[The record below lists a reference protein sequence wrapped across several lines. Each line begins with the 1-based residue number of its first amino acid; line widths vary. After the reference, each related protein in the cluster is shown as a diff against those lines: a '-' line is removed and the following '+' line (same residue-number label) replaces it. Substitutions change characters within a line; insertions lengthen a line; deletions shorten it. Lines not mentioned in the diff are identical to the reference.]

1 MSSNSKTS
9 PTTGPEIAEPEGL
22 VDLTKFSQRAGLD
35 AGLHATKPLAD
46 MVLHRSWEYGD
57 AVDVNAW
64 ALTRSYLEGLD
75 KLLAD
80 EERSQFAYFDF
91 KHFCKL
97 KKTAT
102 KDHMVRVRAQLYQTQ
117 EGAVWVHLMLAPTR
131 H

>member
-1 MSSNSKTS
+1 MPAST
-9 PTTGPEIAEPEGL
+9 PDFTLPPFLPI
-22 VDLTKFSQRAGLD
+22 RCCCD
-35 AGLHATKPLAD
+35 AA
-46 MVLHRSWEYGD
+46 
-57 AVDVNAW
+57 DVNAW

-80 EERSQFAYFDF
+80 QERSQFAYFDF

-117 EGAVWVHLMLAPTR
+117 EGAVWVQLMLAPTR